1 MSIAEINTPNGID
14 LYCASLNVANSIS
27 CATIY
32 FSSVQYDA
40 AAYSTFAISAATVN
54 TLAGVFGSFSSFA
67 YSTATLGTING
78 VSTMAISSGTANY
91 IRTTIIDASVCRL
104 STVTTSKAVVQ
115 DFAAKVGRFSVITAS
130 TISISVPTVS
140 ISTFTNVYASNAY
153 MDNAG
158 VSSLG
163 ASVAA
168 VGALTA
174 TSAFLANATT
184 SSCVVSVA
192 GIGALDASS
201 VSAGSVAAADVLLG
215 GGSLSSS
222 LSSLQSQITTLQTA
236 VSGLGGSSS
245 VSVYNAS
252 TAYTST
258 ARCLYNGMVFQAAST
273 MTSITPLDYI
283 FYDDFSSYCD
293 STQLSYATPPY
304 SQTNIMNAT
313 GFTTASQVYTDGSG
327 AAYLSGPGNAWVTL
341 DFTGKSA
348 TWVLDLAC
356 KTYSAPGVDLY
367 WGLPTV
373 SNGTLVATYGNNS
386 ANFAIQSGQLSG
398 GASCSVSVS
407 GGGTWAMPVSGD
419 KLRFTKVSTTQATI
433 QIYHAGSW
441 GNTATFTLSG
451 ATLAN
456 TFYGLGING
465 QAFTS
470 YAAVASTAE
479 YSKPWSLAPQPA
491 NRVVLTTGSP
501 SGSLDATQ
509 GRIFVTTGSIA
520 ANSVS
525 AMFSLSSKYVV
536 PGSRV
541 MATICTNGTPTL
553 QGVGVCIRE
562 IGWGL
567 FRFYIYNGTASAIS
581 CNLTLI
587 FNVSWPLSLTP

>member
-1 MSIAEINTPNGID
+1 
-14 LYCASLNVANSIS
+14 
-27 CATIY
+27 
-32 FSSVQYDA
+32 
-40 AAYSTFAISAATVN
+40 
-54 TLAGVFGSFSSFA
+54 
-67 YSTATLGTING
+67 
-78 VSTMAISSGTANY
+78 MAISSGTADY
-91 IRTTIIDASVCRL
+91 MRATVIDASVCRL

-115 DFAAKVGRFSVITAS
+115 DFAAKIGRFSVITAS
-130 TISISVPTVS
+130 TIAISIPTVS

-163 ASVAA
+163 ASIATIA
-168 VGALTA
+168 V
-174 TSAFLANATT
+174 
-184 SSCVVSVA
+184 
-192 GIGALDASS
+192 LDASA
-201 VSAGSVAAADVLLG
+201 VSAGSVTAADVLLG
-215 GGSLSSS
+215 GGSVSSS
-222 LSSLQSQITTLQTA
+222 LSSLQAQITTQDSEIATLQTTVA
-236 VSGLGGSSS
+236 GLSGSSS
-245 VSVYNAS
+245 ISVYNAS

-258 ARCLYNGMVFQAAST
+258 ARCLYNGMVFQATST
-273 MTSITPLDYI
+273 MAGIAPLDYI

-293 STQLSYATPPY
+293 STQLNYATPPY
-304 SQTNIMNAT
+304 SSNNIMNAT
-313 GFTTASQVYTDGSG
+313 GFTTPAQVYTDASG
-327 AAYLSGPGNAWVTL
+327 AAYMSGPGNAWISL
-341 DFTGKSA
+341 DFTFKSA

-373 SNGTLVATYGNNS
+373 SNGNLVATYGNNS

-398 GASCSVSVS
+398 GASASVAVT
-407 GGGTWAMPVSGD
+407 GGSWAMPVSGD
-419 KLRFTKVSTTQATI
+419 ILRFTKVSTTQATI

-441 GNTATFTLSG
+441 GALATFTLSG
-451 ATLAN
+451 AAFAN